1 MKLSANLYQ
10 SIIAFGKKIEMK
22 FNFDVNK
29 VTKYIPSVE
38 KPTYKQTFNTRLRW
52 TGVALLMYFILSAIT
67 VFGID
72 EAANFEQFRFFEIVL
87 GSKFGSLMT
96 LGIGPIVTSG
106 ILLQLL
112 VGSKILD
119 WDTTKPEER
128 EKFQSWNKFLAVLL
142 CFLEAA
148 AFVLAG
154 ALR

>member
-1 MKLSANLYQ
+1 
-10 SIIAFGKKIEMK
+10 MK
-22 FNFDVNK
+22 FGFDVSK

-38 KPTYKQTFNTRLRW
+38 KPTYKQGFNTRLKW

-67 VFGID
+67 VFGLD
-72 EAANFEQFRFFEIVL
+72 RTASYEQFRFFEIVL

-96 LGIGPIVTSG
+96 LGIGPIVTAG

-112 VGSKILD
+112 VGSKIID
-119 WDTTKPEER
+119 WDTTKAEER
-128 EKFQSWNKFLAVLL
+128 EKFQMWNKLLAVLL

-154 ALR
+154 ALPVTGGGAIRIFVIL